1 MAAPQSRWLLF
12 RAPVEIML
20 KARIVTGVV
29 LALSFLFVLLNPNTL
44 YFYGFCGVALL
55 LAAWEWSALCS
66 MRANASRGLYV
77 AIVALGFV
85 AYLFWANS
93 ANLAEQASWE
103 RSVLLLT
110 IPIWLASLF
119 AVLCFPRIQTIW
131 NQSWLKVLLGLIIFA
146 QAWVGLIYLR
156 EHSYATAWIVFV
168 IALVAFS
175 DIGAYFAGRRFG
187 RHKLAINV
195 SPGKTWEG
203 FFGGLMAASLLGLLV
218 LQLFAGSL
226 FARAS
231 VFEVVIVIALVSSLS
246 AIGDLSLSM
255 LKRVAGVKDS
265 GAILPGHGGVLD
277 RIDGMLSALPVFAF
291 IVLLLDW

>member
-1 MAAPQSRWLLF
+1 
-12 RAPVEIML
+12 ML